1 MENIRVK
8 VKMTRRQENF
18 VYKLWL
24 PIVAMDASGQCLA
37 ETCERM
43 DCSQCLCQEKVLGTF
58 APDSL
63 VSSESLLEIR
73 GGWAKSWL
81 PRVSVLC
88 S

>member
-1 MENIRVK
+1 MY
-8 VKMTRRQENF
+8 NF
-18 VYKLWL
+18 WL

-63 VSSESLLEIR
+63 ASSESQLEIR